1 MGKQFFYASGET
13 IEAMVKESESY
24 PECRFTYTPL
34 TRGEHAE
41 CEDRLAKGSAVDIS
55 KLVADAIAKH
65 VKTWNIVKSDGLQ
78 VDPTD
83 VRATNR
89 IVPQLTGD
97 VFRVIFTT
105 TQGDLPQ
112 PSEADDD
119 ADDADAGAAEAG
131 GASGDAGPEDEL
143 GN

>member
-1 MGKQFFYASGET
+1 MGKQFYYASGET

-24 PECRFTYTPL
+24 PESHFTYTPL

-55 KLVADAIAKH
+55 KLVADTLAKH
-65 VKTWNIVKSDGLQ
+65 VKTWNIVKHDGLQ

-105 TQGDLPQ
+105 TQGDMPQ

-119 ADDADAGAAEAG
+119 ADDADANAEADT
-131 GASGDAGPEDEL
+131 GDEPEGEL